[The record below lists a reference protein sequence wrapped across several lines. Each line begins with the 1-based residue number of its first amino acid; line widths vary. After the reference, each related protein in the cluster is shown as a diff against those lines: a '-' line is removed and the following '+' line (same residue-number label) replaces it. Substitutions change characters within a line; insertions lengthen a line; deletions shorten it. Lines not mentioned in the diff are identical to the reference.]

1 MDFLLVIFVKITS
14 KNRLFLEITSSRWH
28 EGNNLLL
35 FSITGIDD
43 IRQDNFTRSV
53 KNKCVRIFFIRFFH
67 SNLLCTIILLL
78 CGQDKIS
85 VLFSFFKTI
94 ISCIYYYKNFSLSFS
109 RIMMIPT
116 FLSNVDLNHKSLS
129 RKKIY
134 IFIGWMFLVLFDPS
148 LTS

>member
-1 MDFLLVIFVKITS
+1 MDFLLVIFVKITG
-14 KNRLFLEITSSRWH
+14 KNRLFLEITSSRWY
-28 EGNNLLL
+28 EGSNLLL

-53 KNKCVRIFFIRFFH
+53 KNKCVRIFFHQIFSLQSNMYHH
-67 SNLLCTIILLL
+67 SFTLWPR
-78 CGQDKIS
+78 QDIS
-85 VLFSFFKTI
+85 LVFFFKTI

-129 RKKIY
+129 HKKIY